1 MRRKSAVALEALAF
15 RCRHWRRPVRAAGTW
30 AVQETPNP
38 NVWKFASSSRVPL
51 RARHELLDLPGV
63 RDVFVGEGS
72 SWLAVTR
79 QQGADW
85 KQLSAQVQDLLHA
98 LPEEESPESEGPEG
112 AEGPENPASAPG
124 RALLEEVLLNRIRPS
139 VQDDGGDVELK
150 AWDPATGEVVLQLK
164 GACRG
169 CPQSAVTLQES
180 ILKTLKHF
188 VPEVRSVRSEED
200 AEPADSS
207 DPFADLPWLHVGE
220 PAGGAVREMVAKG
233 TPIFSTFAG
242 TKVEGAKLRRIGFM
256 SEIVLA
262 GRKPE
267 HIFVTC
273 QDCKAKR
280 TIEDPQDLLRADKG
294 NTTGNAAVA
303 ICPTCCVVISA

>member
-1 MRRKSAVALEALAF
+1 MRRAVALDAIGF
-15 RCRHWRRPVRAAGTW
+15 KCRWRVRTAGTW

-38 NVWKFASSSRVPL
+38 NVWKFASSSCRVPL

-79 QQGADW
+79 QQGTDW
-85 KQLSAQVQDLLHA
+85 KQLSEQVQDLLHA
-98 LPEEESPESEGPEG
+98 LPEESTESEGP
-112 AEGPENPASAPG
+112 AASAASPAAAG
-124 RALLEEVLLNRIRPS
+124 TALLEEVLLNRIRPS

-188 VPEVRSVRSEED
+188 IPEVRSVRSEED

-242 TKVEGAKLRRIGFM
+242 TKVEGARLRRIGFM